1 MALRKKAKT
10 VEKLSG
16 LTSIKQF
23 TLLEVQANCGPHKNK
38 HFSNISIS
46 FLIDGFI
53 LWEKLVTDY
62 SCEWNSMDYFI
73 AFVYLPPFP
82 RAGYW
87 EDINGLIS
95 PRKERP
101 VSSCFHLAV
110 GFFYQNYLTWFY
122 SRGMRIKYR
131 HLVWSFFHNCDLWL
145 LNQRN
150 WKKKTG

>member
-38 HFSNISIS
+38 HFFKYFNII
-46 FLIDGFI
+46 LIDGFI

-62 SCEWNSMDYFI
+62 SCEWNSMDYFL

-101 VSSCFHLAV
+101 VSSCFHLCSRIFLSELSYLILFQGYENQIPSSSLV
-110 GFFYQNYLTWFY
+110 FFSQLWF
-122 SRGMRIKYR
+122 MI
-131 HLVWSFFHNCDLWL
+131 
-145 LNQRN
+145 
-150 WKKKTG
+150 T